1 MHVDVRCFFVT
12 LFFLYRILLPK
23 AVVTKVKPATGH
35 DGGYVHARR
44 YYNIVLPCEE
54 AYIILCSAG
63 RLSDDRRFLRCNNIN
78 NNNDDNVGWAMTVLY
93 RTLK

>member
-1 MHVDVRCFFVT
+1 MHTDVCCFFP
-12 LFFLYRILLPK
+12 YRILLPK
-23 AVVTKVKPATGH
+23 AVVTKVKAAAGH
-35 DGGYVHARR
+35 DGYVHAQR

-78 NNNDDNVGWAMTVLY
+78 INNNNDDNVGWAMTALY
-93 RTLK
+93 CTLK